1 MNMTPCLHTDK
12 EALQE
17 AMARE
22 IVVMRNLLTSLNDE
36 CNAIRMQNSNMFDDV
51 MDERI
56 CLFSSFEQ
64 WSEKLIEITVKLA
77 NDAEVFLRH
86 PLSLRHS
93 EAIEILQEC
102 LDPDDFEL
110 LSMREQIV
118 ALIDEIHHQNDV
130 NASLIKDGVPS
141 GWFEEARQETEVMPK
156 LKSVVAVI
164 DK

>member
-1 MNMTPCLHTDK
+1 MNMIPCLHTNK

-17 AMARE
+17 AMTRE
-22 IVVMRNLLTSLNDE
+22 IVVMRNLLTSLHDE
-36 CNAIRMQNSNMFDDV
+36 CNAIRMQNSAMFDDV

-64 WSEKLIEITVKLA
+64 WSEKLIELTIKLA
-77 NDAEVFLRH
+77 IDVEVPIRR
-86 PLSLRHS
+86 PRNLRHS

-110 LSMREQIV
+110 LSLREQIV
-118 ALIDEIHHQNDV
+118 ALIDEIHHQNDM

-141 GWFEEARQETEVMPK
+141 EWYQEAHLEVDVMPK